1 MAMLRGLFPAHAD
14 WIINDVLIPRGRPLG
29 SGAFGE
35 VRQATWK
42 GCPVAAKKLHDIFF
56 QQTVVPEEQCR
67 RMVAEFATECALQAQ
82 LRHPNIVPLYG
93 VYIPAG
99 GEDGAEAPVMV
110 TELMAE
116 TLRARATRAPRL
128 TVRDVVDLSLDI
140 ASGLRF
146 LHERDE
152 PIGHRDLSANNVML
166 SSGGVCKIGDVGL
179 AKIFTPARRL
189 TSTMKPG
196 AELYMPGEALS
207 AHARYNEKI
216 DVFSLGVLMM
226 EMALGHEP
234 RPQAEFTV
242 AEVVNGETILRIIP
256 ESRRRQA
263 ELNELGEHH
272 PLRPLIERLL
282 LPQATRPAIGEVFR
296 ALEELR
302 NHPAYVSSPS
312 TMGSAEAVSARL
324 ANDLRG
330 VQASVVELT
339 RRQRESDERLQRL
352 QEQQADQTQATRE
365 LQEDLARD
373 NEQLRQDSSR
383 QATALEGRIAQSH
396 DNLQRRL
403 EQGLARNATTFEQR
417 ISQSQDE
424 VKHHIFRSHDE
435 LERISRSH
443 DKVQRAIATQQHTV
457 NSLDQR
463 LEHLRRDLER
473 SHNSLEQRMNE
484 VASQLLDAVNAVQ
497 FRENPLSRDQVD
509 VSV

>member
-1 MAMLRGLFPAHAD
+1 MLRGLFPAHAD

-93 VYIPAG
+93 VYIPTG
-99 GEDGAEAPVMV
+99 GEDGAQAPVMV
-110 TELMAE
+110 TELMTE
-116 TLRARATRAPRL
+116 TLRTRATRAPRL

-140 ASGLRF
+140 AGGLRF

-196 AELYMPGEALS
+196 AELYMPGEALL

-234 RPQAEFTV
+234 RPQPEFTV
-242 AEVVNGETILRIIP
+242 AKVVNGETILRIIP

-282 LPQATRPAIGEVFR
+282 LPQATRPAIGEVFQ

-302 NHPAYVSSPS
+302 NHSAYVSSPS

-352 QEQQADQTQATRE
+352 QEQQAEQTQATHELRE
-365 LQEDLARD
+365 
-373 NEQLRQDSSR
+373 
-383 QATALEGRIAQSH
+383 GIAQSH

-403 EQGLARNATTFEQR
+403 EQGLARNATTLEQHG
-417 ISQSQDE
+417 SKSQDE
-424 VKHHIFRSHDE
+424 VEHHISRSHGE
-435 LERISRSH
+435 LEQRISRSH
-443 DKVQRAIATQQHTV
+443 DEVQRAIATQQHTV
-457 NSLDQR
+457 NQR
-463 LEHLRRDLER
+463 LEHLRCDLER

-484 VASQLLDAVNAVQ
+484 VATQLLDAVNAVRV
-497 FRENPLSRDQVD
+497 RENPSSREQVD

>member
-99 GEDGAEAPVMV
+99 GEDGAQAPVMV
-110 TELMAE
+110 TELMTE
-116 TLRARATRAPRL
+116 TLRTRATRAPRL

-282 LPQATRPAIGEVFR
+282 LPQATRPSIGEVFR

-302 NHPAYVSSPS
+302 NHPAYVSNPS

-324 ANDLRG
+324 ANDLHG
-330 VQASVVELT
+330 MQASVAELT

-352 QEQQADQTQATRE
+352 QEQQSEQTQATRE
-365 LQEDLARD
+365 LR
-373 NEQLRQDSSR
+373 
-383 QATALEGRIAQSH
+383 EGIAQSH

-403 EQGLARNATTFEQR
+403 EQGLARNATTLEQR
-417 ISQSQDE
+417 VSQSQDE
-424 VKHHIFRSHDE
+424 VEHH
-435 LERISRSH
+435 ISRSH
-443 DKVQRAIATQQHTV
+443 DEVQRAIATQQHTV
-457 NSLDQR
+457 NS
-463 LEHLRRDLER
+463 LRRDLER

-484 VASQLLDAVNAVQ
+484 VASQLLDAVNAVR
-497 FRENPLSRDQVD
+497 FRENPSSLNQVD
-509 VSV
+509 VSA